1 MDARFSEETDV
12 LGLTRSFLSK
22 EKQYIFKQRGSISV
36 PAHFGSIG
44 WNTFDDY
51 SEDIFHWLARSK
63 EEVNHSVAKFC
74 GRSIRRSKLF
84 IVKAL
89 ASPVIA
95 RLAFFENHR
104 IYNITRDDPEYLER
118 RMSALAGPDEQMVI
132 PDKSG
137 YRILLMLAF
146 FQHFGLPTPLLDW
159 TSSPLVALFMSL
171 FERPQTAKDV
181 SIYRLDP
188 SLLPTEVTFQQ
199 YDKLISFR
207 RIQQQVGGV
216 LFFGSCKDSR
226 IDIDPTIYSEYAQN
240 IAHKRFIQKLNI
252 SIGPGDIEKI
262 QGALKNNGFR
272 EDMVFPNSMQ
282 YVSKQIREKILQ
294 YGI

>member
-1 MDARFSEETDV
+1 
-12 LGLTRSFLSK
+12 
-22 EKQYIFKQRGSISV
+22 
-36 PAHFGSIG
+36 
-44 WNTFDDY
+44 
-51 SEDIFHWLARSK
+51 
-63 EEVNHSVAKFC
+63 
-74 GRSIRRSKLF
+74 
-84 IVKAL
+84 
-89 ASPVIA
+89 
-95 RLAFFENHR
+95 
-104 IYNITRDDPEYLER
+104 
-118 RMSALAGPDEQMVI
+118 
-132 PDKSG
+132 
-137 YRILLMLAF
+137 MLAF